1 MISIAK
7 NKLPTTF
14 EISIGGFM
22 GPSYNLKIE
31 SEALIYTA
39 YDSGYSDPKTSKINP
54 SSRKW
59 GNFWKKLDQ
68 LNVWGWQPDYENPGV
83 MDGTGWSVDIEFGDR
98 KIHSGGSNNYPG
110 GEEDDPDLEEGSV
123 FRRFLK
129 AVQNLIGGFPFE

>member
-1 MISIAK
+1 
-7 NKLPTTF
+7 
-14 EISIGGFM
+14 M

-83 MDGTGWSVDIEFGDR
+83 MDGTGWSLDIEFVER
-98 KIHSGGSNNYPG
+98 KIHSGGSNSYPG
-110 GEEDDPDLEEGSV
+110 GEEDDLDMEGSPE

-129 AVQNLIGGFPFE
+129 AVQNLIGGLPFE